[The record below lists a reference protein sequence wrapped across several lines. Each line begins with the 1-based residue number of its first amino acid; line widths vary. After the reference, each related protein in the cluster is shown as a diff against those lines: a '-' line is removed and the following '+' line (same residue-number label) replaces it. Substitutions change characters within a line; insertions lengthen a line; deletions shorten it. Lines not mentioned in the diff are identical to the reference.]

1 MQDKSHSFVSMN
13 DVLHPAR
20 GEAQINQAFPD
31 APDGWNQDHAQQ
43 LARKEGLELT
53 DAHWEVVRA
62 LQGFYVKM
70 EDRRINTR
78 DLHDALDEKF
88 HRQGGIRFLYQ
99 ILPGG
104 PIAQGCRLAG
114 LLAPAGSVDSGFG
127 SVV

>member
-1 MQDKSHSFVSMN
+1 MQDKSHSFVSMK
-13 DVLHPAR
+13 DILHPDR
-20 GEAQINQAFPD
+20 DENQYDQDFPD
-31 APDGWNQDHAQQ
+31 APDGWSQDRAQQ
-43 LARKEGLELT
+43 LAHEEGLELT

-88 HRQGGIRFLYQ
+88 HRQGGIRFLYE

-114 LLAPAGSVDSGFG
+114 LLAPAGTVDSGFG

>member
-1 MQDKSHSFVSMN
+1 MQDKSRSSVTMN
-13 DVLHPAR
+13 DILHPGR
-20 GEAQINQAFPD
+20 DEDKYNQAFPD
-31 APDGWNQDHAQQ
+31 APAGWSQDYAQQ
-43 LARKEGLELT
+43 LAHKEGLELT
-53 DAHWEVVRA
+53 DAHWGVVRA

-88 HRQGGIRFLYQ
+88 HGQGGIRFLYE

-114 LLAPAGSVDSGFG
+114 LAAPAGSVDSGFG